1 MPQPENRPMVVAASA
16 YIHMLEVFVLLFSAA
31 AVWERAS
38 VVQVVWMITANMM
51 VERFI
56 AFLDFK
62 QNSFLFFS
70 TSKKVWNIGIK
81 VYKDNSKVDKLMIVE
96 EKP

>member
-1 MPQPENRPMVVAASA
+1 MVVAASA
-16 YIHMLEVFVLLFSAA
+16 CIHMLEVFVLLFSAA

-62 QNSFLFFS
+62 QNSFLFFLHF
-70 TSKKVWNIGIK
+70 KKGLEHW
-81 VYKDNSKVDKLMIVE
+81 YKGYRDTASG
-96 EKP
+96 

>member
-1 MPQPENRPMVVAASA
+1 MVVAASA
-16 YIHMLEVFVLLFSAA
+16 CIHMLEVFVLLFSAA

>member
-70 TSKKVWNIGIK
+70 TSKKGLEHW
-81 VYKDNSKVDKLMIVE
+81 YKGLQG
-96 EKP
+96 